1 MTAVDW
7 NGQRALTRGRVLQ
20 WFRSPLGAILVQAE
34 RAHLQ
39 GCLPGTY
46 SPVAVQIGALPG
58 LDVLETIPAAVR
70 VVLDRPT
77 QCGPEAAQVLGEEVA
92 LPFGAA
98 SVDVFVL
105 PHALEFCA
113 DPHRLLREV
122 AAAVVPHGH
131 VVILGFNPYSLWGL
145 RRLFSGWRGAAPWS
159 GSFLG
164 MSRLQDWLALLE
176 FDVVAGTSLFYR
188 PPFAQE
194 RLRDALSFMESAGAR
209 WWPGLAA
216 VYAIV
221 ARKRT
226 LGVTAVGRPAGVR
239 KRVRPRLAPVS
250 GRLTVRSEAPR
261 TGASR
266 KASGATVRSA
276 PSA

>member
-1 MTAVDW
+1 MTAVGW
-7 NGQRALTRGRVLQ
+7 NGQRAPTRERVLQ
-20 WFRSPLGAILVQAE
+20 WFRSPLGCTLVQAE

-39 GCLPGTY
+39 SCLPRTY
-46 SPVAVQIGALPG
+46 SPVAVQIGAVPG
-58 LDVLETIPAAVR
+58 LDALEIIPAAVR

-77 QCGPEAAQVLGEEVA
+77 ERGSEAAQVVGEEVA

-105 PHALEFCA
+105 PHALEFCS

-122 AAAVVPHGH
+122 AAAVVPQGH

-176 FDVVAGTSLFYR
+176 FDVVAGTSLYYR
-188 PPFAQE
+188 PPVAHE
-194 RLRDALSFMESAGAR
+194 RLREALSFLEHAGSR

-226 LGVTAVGRPAGVR
+226 LGLTAVGRTAGVR
-239 KRVRPRLAPVS
+239 KRVRPQLAPVS
-250 GRLTVRSEAPR
+250 GRLMARRHVLPLRGPR
-261 TGASR
+261 AAT
-266 KASGATVRSA
+266 GATVRSA